1 MNSEDFKNWLKE
13 HKIGIRELSKIL
25 DVSENM
31 LYKYKQDNGKIPNR
45 FKYTLAG
52 VVAERINK
60 DKKRIKNV

>member
-1 MNSEDFKNWLKE
+1 MDAEDFKNWLKE

-31 LYKYKQDNGKIPNR
+31 LYKYKQYGRIPER
-45 FKYTLAG
+45 FRYTLAG

-60 DKKRIKNV
+60 DKKRLMEE